1 MEGAE
6 KMSLVSRGFTG
17 IWILS
22 LALIGCRETSNPAGG
37 RSFREQ
43 IEDAKRESDTEL
55 RAKRLIKIGYQQG
68 KAKDK
73 AGAEET
79 LRLAW
84 EDCDAIADPAAKAG
98 ALALMAEANAKLGDD
113 SAARRAIGEA
123 KEAAAKVEAVESKA
137 QTLARVAKAQVAA
150 SDPDAAATLQAA
162 EELVAKIGDLQGK
175 TLSLCA
181 VAKAYHDM
189 DKPAE
194 RDRVLGIALDA
205 AKSAADPRKRSL
217 AQAEVAV
224 VQSMFDERVATK
236 TFELALESAGKI
248 ESPYSRAYALGDI
261 AERLSEAGFRAK
273 THEVLGQAERAVA
286 KIPQHDAQTQALNR
300 IRTLMGRLPKP
311 AE

>member
-1 MEGAE
+1 MLL
-6 KMSLVSRGFTG
+6 MSRGCVLLAATG
-17 IWILS
+17 FLGLL
-22 LALIGCRETSNPAGG
+22 LAGCQEASNPAGG

-43 IEDAKRESDTEL
+43 IEDAKRESDTGL
-55 RAKRLIKIGYQQG
+55 RAKWLIKIGYQQG

-84 EDCDAIADPAAKAG
+84 EDCDAIADPASKAD
-98 ALALMAEANAKLGDD
+98 ALALMAEANARLGDD

-123 KEAAAKVEAVESKA
+123 KEAAAKVETVESKA

-162 EELVAKIGDLQGK
+162 EKLVAKLDDLQGK
-175 TLSLCA
+175 TFALCT
-181 VAKAYHDM
+181 VAEVYGKM
-189 DKPAE
+189 NKPAE
-194 RDRVLGIALDA
+194 RDRVLGIVLDG
-205 AKSAADPRKRSL
+205 AKSSADARKRSL

-224 VQSMFDERVATK
+224 VQSMFDDRVGTK
-236 TFELALESAGKI
+236 AFELALESAGKI
-248 ESPYSRAYALGDI
+248 ESPYSRVYALGDV
-261 AERLSEAGFRAK
+261 AERLSQAGLRAK
-273 THEVLGQAERAVA
+273 THEVLDQAERMVA
-286 KIPQHDAQTQALNR
+286 KIPQHDAQTQALNH